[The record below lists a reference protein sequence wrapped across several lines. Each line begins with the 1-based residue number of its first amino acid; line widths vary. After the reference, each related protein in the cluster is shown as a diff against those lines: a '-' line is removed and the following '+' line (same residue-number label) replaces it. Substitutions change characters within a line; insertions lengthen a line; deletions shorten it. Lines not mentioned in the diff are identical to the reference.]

1 VMITERKYQ
10 RREYYFTVMLERAF
24 AVSSKK
30 MFIKFHVKYPIF
42 LQGPVII
49 ASTQGGMNI
58 EEVAEENPEAII
70 KEPVDIVKGLTR
82 EQALGL
88 ADKLGLTV
96 KREEAA
102 DMFQKLYNVFIKHD
116 ATMIEIN
123 PLAEDSSGTC
133 KHQLHNG
140 RERFIHEILFT
151 VMCLDAKMRF
161 DDNADFR
168 QSKVF
173 SYRDWSQEN
182 EKEVEAAHFN
192 LNFIALDGDIGCLVN
207 GAGLAMATMDI
218 IKLHGGEPAN
228 FLDVGG
234 GATAAQVKEAFKII
248 TSDTK
253 VNAIL
258 VNIFGGIMRCDVIAE
273 GIIIAANELN
283 LKTPIVCRLQVLEL
297 CHSFFVV
304 LFIISIK
311 FDLFRAPMSMM
322 PRC

>member
-1 VMITERKYQ
+1 
-10 RREYYFTVMLERAF
+10 
-24 AVSSKK
+24 
-30 MFIKFHVKYPIF
+30 
-42 LQGPVII
+42 
-49 ASTQGGMNI
+49 MNI

-88 ADKLGLTV
+88 ADKLWLTV

-133 KHQLHNG
+133 KYWLRNG
-140 RERFIHEILFT
+140 REGWIHWILFP

-173 SYRDWSQEN
+173 SYRDWTQEN

-297 CHSFFVV
+297 HLSF
-304 LFIISIK
+304 
-311 FDLFRAPMSMM
+311 
-322 PRC
+322 